1 MHELSIVLSVVAIA
15 EKEARA
21 AGRKVQSIRLDI
33 GELSGIELG
42 SLEFAWEMGVKSTVL
57 EDAAREINHIAGK
70 AVCADCSCAF
80 DKHHRWDAC
89 PLCGSFLH
97 TIMQGEEL
105 HVRSITLE

>member
-97 TIMQGEEL
+97 AITQGEEL

>member
-15 EKEARA
+15 EKEALA

-33 GELSGIELG
+33 GELSGVELA
-42 SLEFAWEMGVKSTVL
+42 SLEFAWEMGVKNSVL
-57 EDAAREINHIAGK
+57 EGAVREINHITGR

-89 PLCGSFLH
+89 PLCGGYLH
-97 TIMQGEEL
+97 AVTQGEEL
-105 HVRSITLE
+105 HVRSITLI